1 MRLFIAIRL
10 IFLSILACGVVLVM
24 LPAMIFGGTKF
35 LREVYHVLE
44 REFDKLR
51 TVKKAA

>member
-10 IFLSILACGVVLVM
+10 IFLSMLACLLVVVM

-35 LREVYHVLE
+35 LREVYQVLE
-44 REFDKLR
+44 REFAKLR
-51 TVKKAA
+51 VLKKAA